1 MLDTAEGHSSTDP
14 LILYRI
20 WPEHWLT
27 DAALEKLLSFFAGAK
42 RSVDELIFFNECY
55 HAPMRLDRERARME
69 RLRRAMALARQQLG
83 VRAGINILATIG
95 HREEG
100 ASGSL
105 PENWARIVGADGA
118 ICQSAACPADL
129 YFLDYVAA
137 LYSAA
142 AAARPDV
149 IWLDDDFRLQYHEP
163 VTLACYCS
171 GCLKEFGR
179 RVGGSYARQ
188 ELLNA
193 WNDASP
199 DAPRLRR
206 AWLQFNRDRLRRVM
220 QTAERAVHAVDPH
233 LPIGLMTGEFVY
245 DGYGY
250 REHARTL
257 TGPTGARVLWRP
269 GAGFWNDNGPRE
281 VISKAHSIGRQ
292 VAGLPEWV
300 TAVQGEIENIPY
312 QKLLK
317 SVHMTMVEC
326 AVDLAVGCTGIQHN
340 VLPYREQPE
349 EEHRPF
355 LEQTARNRSFFER
368 IRRAAGRAA
377 VAGIYPAWTDDLF
390 LAQGHAKDWFAPQGG
405 IVSLRAQQVLGEIG
419 LPIAYSPAARCATTL
434 AGPLPALFS
443 SGALTEFL
451 RGGVFMDAEACR
463 QLHERGLGHLTGVT
477 RLEPVERDVLE
488 RLSEHP
494 LNGNGQG
501 LTRDARP
508 AFFSHEPERS
518 YRLEPMPGASVLAQ
532 IENYEGE
539 DRGSCLTLFE
549 NALGGRVA
557 VCGYSPWAF
566 IHSLI
571 KVRQLRA
578 VFLWLARG
586 DLPAMVESYG
596 RVHVWA
602 RARGD
607 GKRCFFLL
615 NASQDA
621 VPGVTLRLASS
632 GRFDLMTPN
641 GEEAKAASASAAGAG
656 HCLDVGGLGPWAC
669 CFISEEGS
677 CD

>member
-27 DAALEKLLSFFAGAK
+27 DAALGKLLSFFAGEK
-42 RSVDELIFFNECY
+42 RSVDELIFFNECI
-55 HAPMRLDRERARME
+55 HAPMCLDRERARMD
-69 RLRRAMALARQQLG
+69 RLRHVMAVARRELG

-95 HREEG
+95 HREERAPG
-100 ASGSL
+100 GVTES
-105 PENWARIVGADGA
+105 WARIVGADGA
-118 ICQSAACPADL
+118 TCECSACPSDPH
-129 YFLDYVAA
+129 FLVYVTAI
-137 LYSAA
+137 YGAA
-142 AAARPDV
+142 AAAGPDV

-163 VTLACYCS
+163 VTLACFCS
-171 GCLKEFGR
+171 GCLTEFGHR
-179 RVGGSYARQ
+179 AGKSFARQ
-188 ELLNA
+188 ELLDA
-193 WNDASP
+193 WNGASP
-199 DAPRLRR
+199 DASRLRGT
-206 AWLQFNRDRLRRVM
+206 WLQFNRDRLRRVM
-220 QTAERAVHAVDPH
+220 QTAERAIHAVNPQ
-233 LPIGLMTGEFVY
+233 LPIGLMTGEFAC

-250 REHARTL
+250 GEHAEIL
-257 TGPTGARVLWRP
+257 TGPMRARVLWRP

-281 VISKAHSIGRQ
+281 VIGKAHAIGRQ

-312 QKLLK
+312 QRLLK

-326 AVDLAVGCTGIQHN
+326 AVDLAVGCTGFQHN
-340 VLPYREQPE
+340 VLPYREQPV

-355 LEQTARNRSFFER
+355 LEQTARNRPFFER
-368 IRRAAGRAA
+368 IRRAAGRAP

-390 LAQGHAKDWFAPQGG
+390 LAQGHAKDWFASQGG

-419 LPIAYSPAARCATTL
+419 LPIAYTPTAHCATTL
-434 AGPLPALFS
+434 AGPLPTLFS
-443 SGALTEFL
+443 RDELTEFL
-451 RGGVFMDAEACR
+451 RGGVFMDAEACLH
-463 QLHERGLGHLTGVT
+463 LHERGLGHLTGVA

-488 RLSEHP
+488 RLTEHP

-518 YRLEPMPGASVLAQ
+518 YRLEPMPGAGVLAQ

-586 DLPAMVESYG
+586 ALPAMVESYG
-596 RVHVWA
+596 RIHVWA

-632 GRFDLMTPN
+632 GRFDIMTPN
-641 GEEAKAASASAAGAG
+641 GGEAKAASAPATDAG
-656 HCLDVGGLGPWAC
+656 HCMEIGGLGPWGC
-669 CFISEEGS
+669 CFVSEEGS